1 MRSQIQIEEWRVKTR
16 LGENVSLR
24 DSVDDISFIAN
35 KWWGQVAGVWEG
47 MTAKQVD
54 NLKIYIT
61 RILEFGG
68 MPPQTVA
75 AEIEARARER
85 LKQDSAHEKLIAYL
99 MLGVAHLTNREL
111 EKARDAL
118 LASEDNIGEE
128 GDPLE
133 PYVYWGKSIVLRAR
147 ADLRRAILNAAEAL
161 RIAVREQDTFKDMEA
176 LALHIAL
183 LAEDAEQAKK
193 GGDRLTATN
202 TLRRELKKLKSPGA
216 WVSEILARIALLASA
231 SSD

>member
-1 MRSQIQIEEWRVKTR
+1 M
-16 LGENVSLR
+16 
-24 DSVDDISFIAN
+24 
-35 KWWGQVAGVWEG
+35 
-47 MTAKQVD
+47 
-54 NLKIYIT
+54 
-61 RILEFGG
+61 
-68 MPPQTVA
+68 
-75 AEIEARARER
+75 
-85 LKQDSAHEKLIAYL
+85 
-99 MLGVAHLTNREL
+99 
-111 EKARDAL
+111 
-118 LASEDNIGEE
+118 
-128 GDPLE
+128 
-133 PYVYWGKSIVLRAR
+133 LRAR

-231 SSD
+231 SND